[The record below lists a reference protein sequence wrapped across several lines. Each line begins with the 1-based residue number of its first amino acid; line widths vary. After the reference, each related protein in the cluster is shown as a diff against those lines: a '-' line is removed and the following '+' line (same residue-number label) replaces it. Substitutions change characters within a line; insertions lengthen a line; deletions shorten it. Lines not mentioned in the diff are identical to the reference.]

1 MTLRHVALIPDG
13 NRRWARARGLPVG
26 AGHLAGIDNAG
37 PRVAQLWS
45 MGVEVVSLWWGSPAN
60 LQRRSPEEVEA
71 ICGALSGWLEE
82 QAPGLL
88 GGSAALELI
97 GRWPELCPQLGPAV
111 DRARAAAGRGPRR
124 LVILMAYDGRDEIL
138 AAAEGG
144 PEGLASRLWTAH
156 LPPVDLVLRSGG
168 EAHLSAGFM
177 LWQIAEARL
186 AFSPTL
192 WPELGE
198 AELAQILAEADARTR
213 RYGR

>member
-1 MTLRHVALIPDG
+1 
-13 NRRWARARGLPVG
+13 
-26 AGHLAGIDNAG
+26 
-37 PRVAQLWS
+37 

-60 LQRRSPEEVEA
+60 LLRRSPDEVEA
-71 ICGALSGWLEE
+71 ICAALSGWLGER
-82 QAPGLL
+82 APGLL
-88 GGSAALELI
+88 GGGAALELI
-97 GRWPELCPQLGPAV
+97 GRWAELCPQIGPAV
-111 DRARAAAGRGPRR
+111 DLARASAGSGPRR

-144 PEGLASRLWTAH
+144 AEGLASRLWTAH

-192 WPELGE
+192 WPDLDEI
-198 AELAQILAEADARTR
+198 ELAEIMAEAAARTR
-213 RYGR
+213 RYGG